1 MNTSSMHMGENPLLK
16 PRALYSWMKM
26 LLVKRVTPKT
36 KYQLKVRAHR
46 LANDHQESRG
56 GIFSS
61 KKSELMSKGINDI
74 GYHVSPSGPCLCP
87 SLP

>member
-16 PRALYSWMKM
+16 PRALYSWIKT
-26 LLVKRVTPKT
+26 LLVRVTPKA
-36 KYQLKVRAHR
+36 KCQLKVRAHR

-61 KKSELMSKGINDI
+61 KKSELMSKGIKDI

-87 SLP
+87 LLP